1 MKRTFLLILITAAF
15 LPVAYAQLPTVYL
28 LNPQHIAQQKAKYK
42 NGDPTII
49 KEVAIVIDRANK
61 ALSEQPHSVMEK
73 TKTPPSGSKH
83 DYMSLA
89 PYFWPDPTKPD
100 GKPYIRKD
108 GQHNPETKTISDHE
122 YLGELDQRCKYLSL
136 AYYFTGDEKYAA
148 KMKELLTV
156 WFLNPDTKM
165 NPSLTYAQAVLG
177 VNDGRGIGII
187 ESRSLAW
194 VADWMGLLAGSK
206 SFTTADLNSIKE
218 WYKQYLVWLR
228 TSKNGNDEHNA
239 KNNHGIHYDT
249 QTIDYALFTGDMP
262 LAKQLLTATF
272 KRVPVQIEPDGQEP
286 LELARTNAYGY
297 STFNIMAWFNVAL
310 LGDRAGVDI
319 WDYATPD
326 GRSIHKALDYII
338 PYALD
343 DKPKEHQ
350 QISPYNKEEMYL
362 LLVLAGQK
370 YKDPKYTKRAEAFPK
385 SDAVMI
391 TDLLYN

>member
-1 MKRTFLLILITAAF
+1 MKKTFLLSLITVAF
-15 LPVAYAQLPTVYL
+15 LQISYAQLPNVFL
-28 LNPQHIAQQKAKYK
+28 ISPQHIAAQKAKYK
-42 NGDPTII
+42 QGDATVV
-49 KEVAIVIDRANK
+49 KEVGIVIDRANK
-61 ALSEQPHSVMEK
+61 VLTEKPHSVVDKAM
-73 TKTPPSGSKH
+73 TPPSGSKH

-89 PYFWPDPTKPD
+89 PYFWPDPSKPD

-122 YLGELDQRCKYLSL
+122 YLSELDERCKNLSL

-148 KMKELLTV
+148 KMKELLAV

-165 NPSLTYAQAVLG
+165 NPNLTYAQAVLG

-187 ESRSLAW
+187 ESRALAW
-194 VADWMGLLAGSK
+194 IADWMGLLAGSK
-206 SFTTADLNSIKE
+206 SFTNADLNTIKD

-249 QTIDYALFTGDMP
+249 QTIDYALFTGDMT
-262 LAKQLLTATF
+262 LAKELITATL

-297 STFNIMAWFNVAL
+297 STFNITAWYNVSL
-310 LGDRAGVDI
+310 LADRAEVDI
-319 WDYATPD
+319 WNYSTPD
-326 GRSIHKALDYII
+326 GRSVRKALDYLI
-338 PYALD
+338 PYTLD

-350 QISPYNKEEMYL
+350 QIGPYNKQEMYL

-370 YKDPKYTKRAEAFPK
+370 YKDASYTKRAEAFKK
-385 SDAVMI
+385 SDAVLI

>member
-1 MKRTFLLILITAAF
+1 MKKTFLLSLITLSF
-15 LPVAYAQLPTVYL
+15 LQISRAQLPNVFL
-28 LNPQHIAQQKAKYK
+28 ISPQHIAAQKAKYK
-42 NGDPTII
+42 QGDATVA
-49 KEVAIVIDRANK
+49 KEVAVVIDRADK
-61 ALSEQPHSVMEK
+61 VLPEKPHSVMDK
-73 TKTPPSGSKH
+73 AKTPPSGSKH

-89 PYFWPDPTKPD
+89 PYFWPDPAKPD
-100 GKPYIRKD
+100 GRPYIRKD
-108 GQHNPETKTISDHE
+108 GEHNPETKTISDHE
-122 YLGELDQRCKYLSL
+122 YLSELEERCKYLSL

-148 KMKELLTV
+148 KMKELLAV
-156 WFLNPDTKM
+156 WFLNPDTRM
-165 NPSLTYAQAVLG
+165 NPNLTYAQAVLG

-194 VADWMGLLAGSK
+194 LADWMGLLAGSK
-206 SFTTADLNSIKE
+206 SFTTADLNIIKD

-249 QTIDYALFTGDMP
+249 QTIDYALFTGDVA
-262 LAKQLLTATF
+262 LAKELATASL

-297 STFNIMAWFNVAL
+297 STFNIAAWYNVSL
-310 LGDRAGVDI
+310 LAERAGIDI
-319 WDYATPD
+319 WNYSTAD
-326 GRSIHKALDYII
+326 GRSIHKALDYLI

-343 DKPKEHQ
+343 DKPKERQ
-350 QISPYNKEEMYL
+350 QISPYNKGEMYP

-370 YKDPKYTKRAEAFPK
+370 YKDASYTKRAEAFPK
-385 SDAVMI
+385 NDSVLI

>member
-1 MKRTFLLILITAAF
+1 MKKTFLLSLITIAF
-15 LPVAYAQLPTVYL
+15 LQISYAQLPNVFL
-28 LNPQHIAQQKAKYK
+28 ISPQHIAAQKAKYK
-42 NGDPTII
+42 QGDATVV

-61 ALSEQPHSVMEK
+61 VLTEKPHSVVDK
-73 TKTPPSGSKH
+73 AKTPPSGSKH

-89 PYFWPDPTKPD
+89 PYFWPDPSKPD

-122 YLGELDQRCKYLSL
+122 YLGELDERCKYLSL
-136 AYYFTGDEKYAA
+136 AYYFTGDEKYAT
-148 KMKELLTV
+148 KMKELLAV

-194 VADWMGLLAGSK
+194 VADWMGLLAGSR
-206 SFTTADLNSIKE
+206 SFTNADLSTIKD

-249 QTIDYALFTGDMP
+249 QTIDYALFTGDIA
-262 LAKQLLTATF
+262 LAKELATATL

-297 STFNIMAWFNVAL
+297 STFNIAAWYNVSL
-310 LGDRAGVDI
+310 LADRAGIDV
-319 WDYATPD
+319 WNYSTPRWPQRTQGIGLPD
-326 GRSIHKALDYII
+326 PLHAGR
-338 PYALD
+338 
-343 DKPKEHQ
+343 
-350 QISPYNKEEMYL
+350 
-362 LLVLAGQK
+362 
-370 YKDPKYTKRAEAFPK
+370 
-385 SDAVMI
+385 
-391 TDLLYN
+391 

>member
-1 MKRTFLLILITAAF
+1 MKKTLLLTLTAFTFLQAAY
-15 LPVAYAQLPTVYL
+15 VQLPNVFL
-28 LNPQHIAQQKAKYK
+28 LNPEHIAQQKAKYK
-42 NGDPTII
+42 KGDPTIA
-49 KEVAIVIDRANK
+49 KQVAIVIDRANK
-61 ALSEQPHSVMEK
+61 VLNEKPHSVMEK
-73 TKTPPSGSKH
+73 AKTPPSGSKH

-122 YLGELDQRCKYLSL
+122 YLGNLDERCKYLSL
-136 AYYFTGDEKYAA
+136 AYYFTGDEMYAA

-156 WFLNPDTKM
+156 WFLDPDTKM

-194 VADWMGLLAGSK
+194 IADWMGLLAGSK
-206 SFTTADLNSIKE
+206 SFTAADLNNIKD

-228 TSKNGNDEHNA
+228 TSKNGNDERNA

-249 QTIDYALFTGDMP
+249 QTIDYALFTGDIA
-262 LAKQLLTATF
+262 LAKELVTASL
-272 KRVPVQIEPDGQEP
+272 KRIPVQIEPDGQEP

-297 STFNIMAWFNVAL
+297 STFNIAAWYNVSL
-310 LGDRAGVDI
+310 LADRAGLDI
-319 WDYATPD
+319 WNYTTPD

-338 PYALD
+338 PYTLD

-350 QISPYNKEEMYL
+350 QIGPYNKDEMYL
-362 LLVLAGQK
+362 LLLLAGQK
-370 YKDPKYTKRAEAFPK
+370 YKDDKYTKRAEAFK
-385 SDAVMI
+385 KNESIMV

>member
-1 MKRTFLLILITAAF
+1 MKKTFLLSLVAIAF
-15 LPVAYAQLPTVYL
+15 LQISYAQLPNVFL
-28 LNPQHIAQQKAKYK
+28 ISPQHIAAQKAKYK
-42 NGDPTII
+42 QGDATVV
-49 KEVAIVIDRANK
+49 KEVAVVIDRANK
-61 ALSEQPHSVMEK
+61 VLTENPHSVVDKAM
-73 TKTPPSGSKH
+73 TPPSGSKH

-89 PYFWPDPTKPD
+89 PYFWPDPSKPD

-122 YLGELDQRCKYLSL
+122 FLSELDERCKYLSL
-136 AYYFTGDEKYAA
+136 AYYFTGDEKYAV
-148 KMKELLTV
+148 KMKELLAV
-156 WFLNPDTKM
+156 WFLNPGTKM

-187 ESRSLAW
+187 ESRALAW
-194 VADWMGLLAGSK
+194 IADWMGLLAGSK
-206 SFTTADLNSIKE
+206 SFTTSDLSTIKD

-249 QTIDYALFTGDMP
+249 QTIDYALFTGDMA
-262 LAKQLLTATF
+262 LAKDLVTASLQ
-272 KRVPVQIEPDGQEP
+272 RVPVQIEPDGQEP

-297 STFNIMAWFNVAL
+297 STFNIMAWYNVSL
-310 LGDRAGVDI
+310 LADHAGVDI
-319 WDYATPD
+319 WNYSTPD
-326 GRSIHKALDYII
+326 GRSVRKALDYLI
-338 PYALD
+338 PYTLD

-350 QISPYNKEEMYL
+350 QIGPYNKEEMYL

-370 YKDPKYTKRAEAFPK
+370 YKEPSYTKRAEAFKK
-385 SDAVMI
+385 SDAVLI

>member
-1 MKRTFLLILITAAF
+1 MKKFTFFSLIAALF
-15 LPVAYAQLPTVYL
+15 LQTAYAQLPNVFL
-28 LNPQHIAQQKAKYK
+28 ISPEHIAAQKAKYK
-42 NGDPTII
+42 QGDPVVV
-49 KEVAIVIDRANK
+49 KEVGVVIDRANK
-61 ALSEQPHSVMEK
+61 ELDDKPHSVVDK
-73 TKTPPSGSKH
+73 ALTPPSGSKH

-89 PYFWPDPTKPD
+89 PYFWPDPSKPD

-108 GQHNPETKTISDHE
+108 GQHNPETKKISDHE
-122 YLGELDQRCKYLSL
+122 FLGELDERCKYLSL

-148 KMKELLTV
+148 KMKELLAV

-194 VADWMGLLAGSK
+194 IADWMGLLAGSK
-206 SFTTADLNSIKE
+206 SFTTADLNIIKD

-228 TSKNGNDEHNA
+228 TSKNGIDEHNA

-249 QTIDYALFTGDMP
+249 QTIDYALFTGDLP
-262 LAKQLLTATF
+262 LAKELLTASL
-272 KRVPVQIEPDGQEP
+272 KRVPVQIETDGQEP
-286 LELARTNAYGY
+286 LELERTNAYGY
-297 STFNIMAWFNVAL
+297 STFNITAWFNVAL

-319 WDYATPD
+319 WNYSTPD
-326 GRSIHKALDYII
+326 DRSIHKALDYII
-338 PYALD
+338 PYTLD
-343 DKPKEHQ
+343 NKPKEHQ
-350 QISPYNKEEMYL
+350 QIGPYNKEEMYP

-370 YKDPKYTKRAEAFPK
+370 YHDPSYTKRAAAFEK
-385 SDAVMI
+385 TESVYV

>member
-1 MKRTFLLILITAAF
+1 MKKTFLLSLITVAF
-15 LPVAYAQLPTVYL
+15 LQISYAQLPNVFL
-28 LNPQHIAQQKAKYK
+28 ISPQHMAAQKAKYK
-42 NGDPTII
+42 QGDATVV
-49 KEVAIVIDRANK
+49 KEVGIVVDRANK
-61 ALSEQPHSVMEK
+61 MLTEKPHSVVDK
-73 TKTPPSGSKH
+73 ALTPPSGSKH

-89 PYFWPDPTKPD
+89 PYFWPDPSKPD

-122 YLGELDQRCKYLSL
+122 YLSELDERCKYLSL

-148 KMKELLTV
+148 KMKDLLAV
-156 WFLNPDTKM
+156 WFLNPETKM

-187 ESRSLAW
+187 ESRALAW
-194 VADWMGLLAGSK
+194 IADWMGLLAGSK
-206 SFTTADLNSIKE
+206 SFTAADLNTIKD

-249 QTIDYALFTGDMP
+249 QTIDYALFTGDVA
-262 LAKQLLTATF
+262 LAKQLATASLQ
-272 KRVPVQIEPDGQEP
+272 RVPVQIEPDGQEP

-297 STFNIMAWFNVAL
+297 STFNISAWYNVSL
-310 LGDRAGVDI
+310 LADRAGIDI
-319 WDYATPD
+319 WNYSTPD
-326 GRSIHKALDYII
+326 GRSVRKALDYLI
-338 PYALD
+338 PYTLD

-350 QISPYNKEEMYL
+350 QISPYNKQEMYL

-370 YKDPKYTKRAEAFPK
+370 YKDASYIKRAETFPK
-385 SDAVMI
+385 SDAVLI

>member
-1 MKRTFLLILITAAF
+1 MKKTFLLSLVTIAF
-15 LPVAYAQLPTVYL
+15 LQITYAQLPNVFL
-28 LNPQHIAQQKAKYK
+28 ISPQHIAAQKAKYK
-42 NGDPTII
+42 QGDATVV
-49 KEVAIVIDRANK
+49 KEVGIVIDRANK
-61 ALSEQPHSVMEK
+61 VLDEKPHSVVEK
-73 TKTPPSGSKH
+73 ALTPPSGSKH

-89 PYFWPDPTKPD
+89 PYFWPDPSKPD

-122 YLGELDQRCKYLSL
+122 YLSELDERCKYLSL

-148 KMKELLTV
+148 KMKELLAV

-187 ESRSLAW
+187 ESRALAW

-206 SFTTADLNSIKE
+206 SFTTADLNNIKD

-249 QTIDYALFTGDMP
+249 QTIDYALFTGDMA
-262 LAKQLLTATF
+262 LAKELVAASL

-286 LELARTNAYGY
+286 LELERTNAYGY
-297 STFNIMAWFNVAL
+297 STFNITAWYNVSL
-310 LGDRAGVDI
+310 LADRAGVDI
-319 WDYATPD
+319 WNYSTPD
-326 GRSIHKALDYII
+326 GRSIHKALDYLI
-338 PYALD
+338 PYTLD

-350 QISPYNKEEMYL
+350 QIGPYNKQEMYL

-370 YKDPKYTKRAEAFPK
+370 YKDPSYTKRADAFPK
-385 SDAVMI
+385 NDSVLM